1 MIKKEV
7 FLIILLFISALD
19 TALYLIPK
27 DSNFSTFETIQ
38 GEDFDIKKHQYVKK
52 LIVVDTDTPEPALFE
67 GTIKDVGL
75 PGIIIY
81 GIIGLIWLTSLII
94 ALFLYIRSLFR
105 KYSRKSKRFNLE
117 IKAYYKK
124 WTRNKLK
131 RYYGQINGLRRGS
144 SDASLLREFQKQ

>member
-38 GEDFDIKKHQYVKK
+38 GEDFDIKKHQYVKT
-52 LIVVDTDTPEPALFE
+52 LIVVDTDTPEPTLFE
-67 GTIKDVGL
+67 RVKNDVGL

-81 GIIGLIWLTSLII
+81 GIIALIWITSFVI
-94 ALFLYIRSLFR
+94 ALLFYIRSIFQ
-105 KYSRKSKRFNLE
+105 KYSRKSKGFDIELKPIIKDGLE
-117 IKAYYKK
+117 TNRKNIMG
-124 WTRNKLK
+124 R
-131 RYYGQINGLRRGS
+131 
-144 SDASLLREFQKQ
+144 